1 MKKFLFLSLALIMI
15 MALAIPAFSAVPAP
29 PADAGPAEPRWI
41 MPPDL
46 PLDSGEIENLIG
58 LEMTKKLNQDNGRY
72 VDLYV
77 ENNGAGPVVATIN
90 GESER
95 TFEEGESG
103 RISVEVTQG
112 WFGADR
118 EYEFKV
124 VPGTNGGTVNI
135 RFEIAQ
141 RDTQ

>member
-1 MKKFLFLSLALIMI
+1 MKKFLFLALALIMI
-15 MALAIPAFSAVPAP
+15 RALAIPAFSAVPALP
-29 PADAGPAEPRWI
+29 DDASPTELRGVVLS
-41 MPPDL
+41 DL
-46 PLDSGEIENLIG
+46 LLDSGEIENLVG

-118 EYEFKV
+118 DYEFKV

-135 RFEIAQ
+135 RYEIAQ